1 MTKNRMVWDGK
12 AYRLTRFGDISI
24 KGTVKEE
31 ERRRQIGRM
40 RRR

>member
-31 ERRRQIGRM
+31 ERRRQIRRM